1 MADTGIDLDNC
12 LFHDTRF
19 TNYRSML
26 RTLADG
32 SQRLEM
38 PDHRKVVQY
47 HIPKGTQHAWCLVH
61 SYATF
66 QLGLEQGRIARS
78 SLYRL
83 RDLCTRLTDWVPIRC
98 LLPP

>member
-19 TNYRSML
+19 TNYRTML

-47 HIPKGTQHAWCLVH
+47 HIPRGALRAWFHVH
-61 SYATF
+61 SDATF
-66 QLGLEQGRIARS
+66 QVGLEHTTRS
-78 SLYRL
+78 AV
-83 RDLCTRLTDWVPIRC
+83 C
-98 LLPP
+98 